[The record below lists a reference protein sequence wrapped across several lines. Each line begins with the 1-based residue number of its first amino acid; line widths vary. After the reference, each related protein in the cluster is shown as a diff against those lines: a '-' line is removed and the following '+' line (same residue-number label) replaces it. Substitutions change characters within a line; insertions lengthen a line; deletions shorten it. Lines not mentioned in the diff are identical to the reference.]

1 MKTNTEIRQLF
12 KVAMAVLLSV
22 SVMSQSGFV
31 SFTTHSCS
39 SCFDKA
45 GKAETPMCC
54 KFEATLESNSNACFS
69 KEPCCETQKLE
80 KVFFSISNKVE
91 NLIPLTL
98 FSDAFIAE
106 DSFDLLAGYRLP
118 FRYTHS
124 KAPPL
129 GGRAILQFICKYS
142 L

>member
-31 SFTTHSCS
+31 SFTKHSCS
-39 SCFDKA
+39 SCFEKA

-80 KVFFSISNKVE
+80 KVFFSISNKGE
-91 NLIPLTL
+91 DLISPSP
-98 FSDAFIAE
+98 FSHVFTE
-106 DSFDLLAGYRLP
+106 GDSFELLAGYRLP

-124 KAPPL
+124 KAPPSS
-129 GGRAILQFICKYS
+129 GRAILQFICKYS